1 MTGLSNGRAVSL
13 QRHRALQGKTPG
25 AGPAVLAQR
34 PRLAHQYRRSPS
46 HAAPTRPRTVDSPAY
61 GLRQALDATAPP
73 GPRVV
78 ADMSGVSFMD
88 STGINIVITV
98 HRDLAEAGGLL
109 RLAAPTGPVLHT
121 IRLVGID
128 TVIDCHDTLRQGLS
142 T

>member
-1 MTGLSNGRAVSL
+1 MVVQSPSSATVLCKEKRPAPAPPSS
-13 QRHRALQGKTPG
+13 PS
-25 AGPAVLAQR
+25 GPAWLINTVA
-34 PRLAHQYRRSPS
+34 PRS

-73 GPRVV
+73 GPGVV

-88 STGINIVITV
+88 STGINILITV
-98 HRDLAEAGGLL
+98 HRDLAEAGGRL

-128 TVIDCHDTLRQGLS
+128 TVIDCHDTLRQGLP